1 MGWERKRKSEIPT
14 EKVGMGIP
22 RAGGSSSS
30 VAADMSRQDKGIAG
44 ISKDW
49 KVSWSR
55 RHVLGSMERTVR
67 QGSLESEAK

>member
-1 MGWERKRKSEIPT
+1 
-14 EKVGMGIP
+14 MGIP
-22 RAGGSSSS
+22 GAGGSSSS
-30 VAADMSRQDKGIAG
+30 VAADMSRKDKGIAG

-55 RHVLGSMERTVR
+55 RHVLGSMKITVR